1 MVQVIKM
8 AKMAKRTTIHTPVKI
23 ENMDADF
30 CSVIGGKVTS
40 DGKCMVRTTVDERKP
55 RQIEIEGISED
66 ELKD

>member
-1 MVQVIKM
+1 
-8 AKMAKRTTIHTPVKI
+8 MAKRIIHTPVKI

-30 CSVIGGKVTS
+30 CRAMGGKVTP
-40 DGKCMVRTTVDERKP
+40 DGKCMVRMTVNERKP